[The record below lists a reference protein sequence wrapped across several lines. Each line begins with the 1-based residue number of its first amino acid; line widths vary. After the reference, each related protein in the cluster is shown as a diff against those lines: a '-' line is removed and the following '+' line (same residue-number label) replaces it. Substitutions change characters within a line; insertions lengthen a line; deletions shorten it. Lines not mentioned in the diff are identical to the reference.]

1 MEHHPSNVLRNGG
14 AVEDLD
20 RIDVALIGLL
30 QNDARLSNKEL
41 AAKVGL
47 APSSTLGR
55 IRRLRDEGVLLGAHA
70 EVDPEA
76 LGVALQALVV
86 IRIARHSREVYG
98 TLRSHLVAQ
107 PAVIALWHV
116 GGEDDV
122 IVHVAVRDAR
132 HLNDLMLDRITS
144 RPEVA
149 RIRTEIVFSHQRKP
163 VTPSY
168 LE

>member
-1 MEHHPSNVLRNGG
+1 V
-14 AVEDLD
+14 ADLD
-20 RIDVALIGLL
+20 RIDLLLIELL

-55 IRRLRDEGVLLGAHA
+55 VQRLREEGVLRGAHA
-70 EVDPEA
+70 EVDPEK

-86 IRIARHSREVYG
+86 IRIAQHSREVWDA
-98 TLRSHLVAQ
+98 LQAHLFAQ
-107 PAVIALWHV
+107 PEVVAMWHV
-116 GGEDDV
+116 GGEDDI

-149 RIRTEIVFSHQRKP
+149 RVRTEIVFAHERKP

-168 LE
+168 VDVSRSRRSP

>member
-1 MEHHPSNVLRNGG
+1 MI
-14 AVEDLD
+14 DLD

-86 IRIARHSREVYG
+86 IRIARHSREVSDS
-98 TLRSHLVAQ
+98 LRSHLFAQ
-107 PAVIALWHV
+107 PEVIAIWHV
-116 GGEDDV
+116 GGEDDI

-144 RPEVA
+144 RSEVA
-149 RIRTEIVFSHQRKP
+149 RVRTEIVFSHQRNP

-168 LE
+168 LDAVRR

>member
-1 MEHHPSNVLRNGG
+1 M
-14 AVEDLD
+14 DLD
-20 RIDVALIGLL
+20 RIDLALIDLL

-55 IRRLRDEGVLLGAHA
+55 IRRLREAGVLRGAHE

-76 LGVALQALVV
+76 LGVALQALIV
-86 IRIARHSREVYG
+86 IRIARHSREVSDA
-98 TLRSHLVAQ
+98 LRGHLLAQ
-107 PAVIALWHV
+107 PEVIAIWHV

-132 HLNDLMLDRITS
+132 HLNDLMLDRVTS

-149 RIRTEIVFSHQRKP
+149 RVRTEIVFSHHRKA
-163 VTPSY
+163 VTPVYVAAAVAEREISRSRRTP
-168 LE
+168 